1 MHSIGIW
8 TLLVALA
15 QSPANDAPPPN
26 AASIATQAKPLT
38 VNATGV
44 PTERDTPAGPDT
56 MAVCPA
62 PLVAGLSDWLAYRRG
77 QGHQVEVM
85 VVDGGESA
93 EQTRERIRGRIRA
106 VARAGALR
114 AVVLIGDAA
123 PADNRDAGMRTRTI
137 PAFFAD
143 AKVNTRWGSEPQIA
157 TDNWYADL
165 DDDDVPDLA
174 IGRLPADSPA
184 ELTALTRRIAAYEQ
198 TLDHGLWRQRVNFVA
213 GVGGFGALVDS
224 LLETATKKFLTDGIP
239 TAYDTSM
246 TYGSWRSPYCP
257 DPRRFQQA
265 TLDRFNEGCLFWV
278 YIGHGHPLQL
288 DRVRL
293 PNGTHPILT
302 VNDLARLRAKHAPP
316 IAVMLACYTGAFD
329 FPRDCFAEEMVRAEG
344 GPIAAL
350 CGSRV
355 TMPYAMAVLAHG
367 MLEEVFRQRR
377 ETLGEVLLRAKQ
389 RLVKN
394 EPDDTHR
401 QLLDALAATVSPSA
415 KLLPDERREHLH
427 LFNLLGD
434 PLLRIRHPLPARVV
448 IPEDVEAGQE
458 VEISLESPTA
468 GKATLQLV
476 CRRDRLRVDLP
487 ARDDFE
493 SAAREFERF
502 DVAYRFANDRRWLN
516 EALDWRNPGVFR
528 ATLKIPEEAHGAC
541 HLTLHVDGRDHHA
554 LGAADLFVR
563 KQRPKP

>member
-1 MHSIGIW
+1 MHTIG
-8 TLLVALA
+8 LLSLLAALA
-15 QSPANDAPPPN
+15 QLPASPPPASRTPANMLRNDGPSAP
-26 AASIATQAKPLT
+26 AAIAR
-38 VNATGV
+38 AT
-44 PTERDTPAGPDT
+44 GPDT
-56 MAVCPA
+56 IVVCPA
-62 PLVAGLSDWLAYRRG
+62 PLVSGLSEWLAFRRG
-77 QGHQVEVM
+77 QGHRVDLM
-85 VVDGGESA
+85 VLEGVDGA
-93 EQTRERIRGRIRA
+93 DQARERIRTRIRA
-106 VARAGALR
+106 TARSGALR
-114 AVVLIGDAA
+114 SIVLVGDAP
-123 PADNRDAGMRTRTI
+123 PADNRDAALRSRTI

-157 TDNWYADL
+157 TDNGYADL
-165 DDDDVPDLA
+165 DDDDSPDLA
-174 IGRLPADSPA
+174 IGRLPVDSAA
-184 ELTALTRRIAAYEQ
+184 ELAALTSRIAAYEQ
-198 TLDHGLWRQRVNFVA
+198 TLDHSLWRQRVNFVA

-239 TAYDTSM
+239 NCYETSM

-265 TLDRFNEGCLFWV
+265 TLERFNEGCLFWV

-302 VNDLARLRAKHAPP
+302 VNDLSRLQAKHAPP
-316 IAVMLACYTGAFD
+316 IAVMLACYTGAYD
-329 FPRDCFAEEMVRAEG
+329 FPRDCFAEEMMRAEG

-367 MLEEVFRQRR
+367 MLEEVFRHRR
-377 ETLGEVLLRAKQ
+377 ETLGEVLMRAKQ
-389 RLVKN
+389 RLLKN
-394 EPDDTHR
+394 EPEDAHR

-415 KLLPDERREHLH
+415 KLLPEERREHLH

-434 PLLRIRHPLPARVV
+434 PLLRIRHPLAARVEV
-448 IPEDVEAGQE
+448 PGDVEAGQE
-458 VEISLESPTA
+458 VEMALESPVA

-476 CRRDRLRVDLP
+476 CRRDRLRVDMP

-502 DVAYRFANDRRWLN
+502 DVAYRQANDRRWLN
-516 EALDWRNPGVFR
+516 EVLDWRNPGVFR
-528 ATLKIPEEAHGAC
+528 ATIKIPEEAHGAC

-563 KQRPKP
+563 KPRTRP

>member
-1 MHSIGIW
+1 MEIFGLG
-8 TLLVALA
+8 LLLLALA
-15 QSPANDAPPPN
+15 APPAPN
-26 AASIATQAKPLT
+26 APAP
-38 VNATGV
+38 NA
-44 PTERDTPAGPDT
+44 PAANAGGPDAL
-56 MAVCPA
+56 AVCPA
-62 PLVAGLSDWLAYRRG
+62 ALASGLSEWLAYRRG
-77 QGHQVEVM
+77 QGIRVELLTIEG
-85 VVDGGESA
+85 DEPA
-93 EQTRERIRGRIRA
+93 EQRRQRIRERIRSAA
-106 VARAGALR
+106 VGGTLR
-114 AVVLIGDAA
+114 AVVLVGDAA
-123 PADNRDAGMRTRTI
+123 PANNRDPAMRARTI

-165 DDDDVPDLA
+165 DDDDIPDLA
-174 IGRLPADSPA
+174 IGRLPVDTAA
-184 ELTALTRRIAAYEQ
+184 ELSMLTRRIAAYEQ
-198 TLDHGLWRQRVNFVA
+198 TLDHSLWRQRVNFVA
-213 GVGGFGALVDS
+213 GVGGFGALIDS

-288 DRVRL
+288 DRVQL

-302 VNDLARLRAKHAPP
+302 VNDLPRLRAKHAPP
-316 IAVMLACYTGAFD
+316 IAVMLACYTGAYD
-329 FPRDCFAEEMVRAEG
+329 FSRDCFAEEMVRAEG

-355 TMPYAMAVLAHG
+355 TMPYAMAVLSHG
-367 MLEEVFRQRR
+367 MLEEVFKHRR
-377 ETLGEVLLRAKQ
+377 ETLGEVLMRAKQ

-394 EPDDTHR
+394 EPDDAHR

-415 KLLPDERREHLH
+415 KLLPEERREHLH

-434 PLLRIRHPLPARVV
+434 PLLRIRHPLPARVAV
-448 IPEDVEAGQE
+448 PNDVEAGQE
-458 VEISLESPTA
+458 VEIALESPLA

-493 SAAREFERF
+493 SAARDFERF
-502 DVAYRFANDRRWLN
+502 DVSYRLANDRRWLN

-528 ATLKIPEEAHGAC
+528 AMLKIPPEAHGAC
-541 HLTLHVDGRDHHA
+541 HLTLHVDGRDDHA

-563 KQRPKP
+563 KTRAAK

>member
-1 MHSIGIW
+1 MYTIGLW
-8 TLLVALA
+8 ALLIALPPA
-15 QSPANDAPPPN
+15 TVDRTSPTPPLSPQPIGG
-26 AASIATQAKPLT
+26 AGPIATTAAL
-38 VNATGV
+38 
-44 PTERDTPAGPDT
+44 GPDVV
-56 MAVCPA
+56 AVCPE
-62 PLVAGLSDWLAYRRG
+62 PLVSGLSTWLEYRRR
-77 QGHQVEVM
+77 QGHRVELL
-85 VVDGGESA
+85 VVDGADSA
-93 EQTRERIRGRIRA
+93 EQTRERIRSRIRA
-106 VARAGALR
+106 TAKSGTLR
-114 AVVLIGDAA
+114 TVVLVGDAA
-123 PADNRDAGMRTRTI
+123 PADNRDPRLRARTL

-165 DDDDVPDLA
+165 DDDDSPDVG
-174 IGRLPADSPA
+174 IGRLPVDSA
-184 ELTALTRRIAAYEQ
+184 TELTALTRRIAAYEQ
-198 TLDHGLWRQRVNFVA
+198 SLDHSLWRQRVNFVA

-239 TAYDTSM
+239 NSYDTSM

-265 TLDRFNEGCLFWV
+265 TLERFNEGCLFWV

-302 VNDLARLRAKHAPP
+302 VNDLGRLRAQQAPP
-316 IAVMLACYTGAFD
+316 IAVMLACYTGAYD
-329 FPRDCFAEEMVRAEG
+329 FPRDCFAEEMIRAEG

-367 MLEEVFRQRR
+367 MLEEVFRHRR
-377 ETLGEVLLRAKQ
+377 ETLGEVLMRAKR
-389 RLVKN
+389 RLLAN

-434 PLLRIRHPLPARVV
+434 PLLRIRHPMAARVEV
-448 IPEDVEAGQE
+448 PGDVEAGQE
-458 VEISLESPTA
+458 VEMTLESPVA
-468 GKATLQLV
+468 GQATLQLV
-476 CRRDRLRVDLP
+476 CRRDRLRVELP

-493 SAAREFERF
+493 AASREFERF
-502 DVAYRFANDRRWLN
+502 DVAYRQANDRRWLH
-516 EALDWRNPGVFR
+516 EKLDWRNPGVFR
-528 ATLKIPEEAHGAC
+528 ALVKIPEEAHGAC

-563 KQRPKP
+563 KPRSRP

>member
-1 MHSIGIW
+1 MEIFGLG
-8 TLLVALA
+8 LLLLALA
-15 QSPANDAPPPN
+15 APPAPN
-26 AASIATQAKPLT
+26 APAP
-38 VNATGV
+38 NA
-44 PTERDTPAGPDT
+44 PAPNAPAPNAPAANAGGPDAL
-56 MAVCPA
+56 AVCPA
-62 PLVAGLSDWLAYRRG
+62 ALASGLSEWLAYRRG
-77 QGHQVEVM
+77 QGIRVELLTIEG
-85 VVDGGESA
+85 DEPA
-93 EQTRERIRGRIRA
+93 EQRRQRIRERIRSAA
-106 VARAGALR
+106 VGGTLR
-114 AVVLIGDAA
+114 AVVLVGDAA
-123 PADNRDAGMRTRTI
+123 PANNRDPAVRARTI

-165 DDDDVPDLA
+165 DDDDIPDLA
-174 IGRLPADSPA
+174 IGRLPVDTAA
-184 ELTALTRRIAAYEQ
+184 ELSMLTRRIAAYEQ
-198 TLDHGLWRQRVNFVA
+198 TLDHSLWRQRVNFVA
-213 GVGGFGALVDS
+213 GVGGFGALIDS

-288 DRVRL
+288 DRVQL

-302 VNDLARLRAKHAPP
+302 VNDLPRLRAKHAPP
-316 IAVMLACYTGAFD
+316 IAVMLACYTGAYD
-329 FPRDCFAEEMVRAEG
+329 FSRDCFAEEMVRAEG

-355 TMPYAMAVLAHG
+355 TMPYAMAVLSHG
-367 MLEEVFRQRR
+367 MLEEVFKHRR
-377 ETLGEVLLRAKQ
+377 ETLGEVLMRAKQ

-394 EPDDTHR
+394 EPDDAHR

-415 KLLPDERREHLH
+415 KLLPEERREHLH

-434 PLLRIRHPLPARVV
+434 PLLRIRHPLPARVAV
-448 IPEDVEAGQE
+448 PNDVEAGQE
-458 VEISLESPTA
+458 VEIALESPLA

-493 SAAREFERF
+493 SAARDFERF
-502 DVAYRFANDRRWLN
+502 DVSYRLANDRRWLN

-528 ATLKIPEEAHGAC
+528 AMLKIPPEAHGAC
-541 HLTLHVDGRDHHA
+541 HLTLHVDGRDDHA

-563 KQRPKP
+563 KTRAAK

>member
-1 MHSIGIW
+1 
-8 TLLVALA
+8 
-15 QSPANDAPPPN
+15 
-26 AASIATQAKPLT
+26 
-38 VNATGV
+38 
-44 PTERDTPAGPDT
+44 
-56 MAVCPA
+56 
-62 PLVAGLSDWLAYRRG
+62 
-77 QGHQVEVM
+77 
-85 VVDGGESA
+85 
-93 EQTRERIRGRIRA
+93 
-106 VARAGALR
+106 
-114 AVVLIGDAA
+114 
-123 PADNRDAGMRTRTI
+123 
-137 PAFFAD
+137 
-143 AKVNTRWGSEPQIA
+143 
-157 TDNWYADL
+157 
-165 DDDDVPDLA
+165 
-174 IGRLPADSPA
+174 
-184 ELTALTRRIAAYEQ
+184 
-198 TLDHGLWRQRVNFVA
+198 
-213 GVGGFGALVDS
+213 
-224 LLETATKKFLTDGIP
+224 
-239 TAYDTSM
+239 
-246 TYGSWRSPYCP
+246 
-257 DPRRFQQA
+257 
-265 TLDRFNEGCLFWV
+265 
-278 YIGHGHPLQL
+278 
-288 DRVRL
+288 
-293 PNGTHPILT
+293 
-302 VNDLARLRAKHAPP
+302 
-316 IAVMLACYTGAFD
+316 
-329 FPRDCFAEEMVRAEG
+329 
-344 GPIAAL
+344 
-350 CGSRV
+350 
-355 TMPYAMAVLAHG
+355 

-401 QLLDALAATVSPSA
+401 QLLDALAATVSPSV

-448 IPEDVEAGQE
+448 IPDDVEAGQE

-502 DVAYRFANDRRWLN
+502 DVAYRLANDRRWLN

>member
-1 MHSIGIW
+1 MEIFGLG
-8 TLLVALA
+8 LLLLALA
-15 QSPANDAPPPN
+15 APPVPN
-26 AASIATQAKPLT
+26 APAP
-38 VNATGV
+38 NA
-44 PTERDTPAGPDT
+44 PAPNAPAANAGGPDAL
-56 MAVCPA
+56 AVCPA
-62 PLVAGLSDWLAYRRG
+62 ALASGLSEWLAYRRG
-77 QGHQVEVM
+77 QGIRVELLTIEG
-85 VVDGGESA
+85 DEPA
-93 EQTRERIRGRIRA
+93 EQRRQRIRERIRSAA
-106 VARAGALR
+106 VGGTLR
-114 AVVLIGDAA
+114 AVVLVGDAA
-123 PADNRDAGMRTRTI
+123 PANNRDPAVRARTI

-165 DDDDVPDLA
+165 DDDDIPDLA
-174 IGRLPADSPA
+174 IGRLPVDTAA
-184 ELTALTRRIAAYEQ
+184 ELSMLTRRIAAYEQ
-198 TLDHGLWRQRVNFVA
+198 TLDHSLWRQRVNFVA
-213 GVGGFGALVDS
+213 GVGGFGALIDS

-288 DRVRL
+288 DRVQL

-302 VNDLARLRAKHAPP
+302 VNDLPRLRAKHAPP
-316 IAVMLACYTGAFD
+316 IAVMLACYTGAYD
-329 FPRDCFAEEMVRAEG
+329 FSRDCFAEEMVRAEG

-355 TMPYAMAVLAHG
+355 TMPYAMAVLSHG
-367 MLEEVFRQRR
+367 MLEEVFKHRR
-377 ETLGEVLLRAKQ
+377 ETLGEVLMRAKQ

-394 EPDDTHR
+394 EPDDAHR

-415 KLLPDERREHLH
+415 KLLPEERREHLH

-434 PLLRIRHPLPARVV
+434 PLLRIRHPLPARVAV
-448 IPEDVEAGQE
+448 PNDVEAGQE
-458 VEISLESPTA
+458 VEIALESPLA

-493 SAAREFERF
+493 SAARDFERF
-502 DVAYRFANDRRWLN
+502 DVSYRLANDRRWLN

-528 ATLKIPEEAHGAC
+528 AMLKIPPEAHGAC
-541 HLTLHVDGRDHHA
+541 HLTLHVDGRDDHA

-563 KQRPKP
+563 KTRAAK

>member
-1 MHSIGIW
+1 MEIFGLG
-8 TLLVALA
+8 LLLLALA
-15 QSPANDAPPPN
+15 APPVPN
-26 AASIATQAKPLT
+26 APAP
-38 VNATGV
+38 NA
-44 PTERDTPAGPDT
+44 PAPNAPAANAGGPDAL
-56 MAVCPA
+56 AVCPA
-62 PLVAGLSDWLAYRRG
+62 ALASGLSEWLAYRRG
-77 QGHQVEVM
+77 QGIRVELLTIEG
-85 VVDGGESA
+85 DEPA
-93 EQTRERIRGRIRA
+93 EQRRQRIRERIRSAA
-106 VARAGALR
+106 VGGTLR
-114 AVVLIGDAA
+114 AVVLVGDAA
-123 PADNRDAGMRTRTI
+123 PANNRDPAVRARTI

-165 DDDDVPDLA
+165 DDDDIPDLA
-174 IGRLPADSPA
+174 IGRLPVDTAA
-184 ELTALTRRIAAYEQ
+184 ELSMLTRRIAAYEQ
-198 TLDHGLWRQRVNFVA
+198 TLDHSLWRQRVNFVA
-213 GVGGFGALVDS
+213 GVGGFGALIDS

-288 DRVRL
+288 DRVQL

-302 VNDLARLRAKHAPP
+302 VNDLPRLRAKHAPP
-316 IAVMLACYTGAFD
+316 IAVMLACYTGAYD
-329 FPRDCFAEEMVRAEG
+329 FSRDCFAEEMVRAEG

-355 TMPYAMAVLAHG
+355 TMPYAMAVLSHG
-367 MLEEVFRQRR
+367 MLEEVFKHRR
-377 ETLGEVLLRAKQ
+377 ETLGEVLMRAKQ

-394 EPDDTHR
+394 EPDDAHR

-415 KLLPDERREHLH
+415 KLLPEERREHLY

-434 PLLRIRHPLPARVV
+434 PLLRIRHPLPARVAV
-448 IPEDVEAGQE
+448 PNDVEAGQE
-458 VEISLESPTA
+458 VEIALESPLA

-493 SAAREFERF
+493 SAARDFERF
-502 DVAYRFANDRRWLN
+502 DVSYRLANDRRWLN

-528 ATLKIPEEAHGAC
+528 AMLKIPPEAHGAC
-541 HLTLHVDGRDHHA
+541 HLTLHVDGRDDHA

-563 KQRPKP
+563 KTRAGR

>member
-1 MHSIGIW
+1 MEIFGLG
-8 TLLVALA
+8 LLLLALA
-15 QSPANDAPPPN
+15 APPAPN
-26 AASIATQAKPLT
+26 AP
-38 VNATGV
+38 VPNA
-44 PTERDTPAGPDT
+44 PAPNAPAANAGGPDAL
-56 MAVCPA
+56 AVCPA
-62 PLVAGLSDWLAYRRG
+62 ALASGLSEWLAYRRG
-77 QGHQVEVM
+77 QGIRVELLTIEG
-85 VVDGGESA
+85 DEPA
-93 EQTRERIRGRIRA
+93 EQRRQRIRERIRSAA
-106 VARAGALR
+106 VGGTLR
-114 AVVLIGDAA
+114 AVVLVGDAA
-123 PADNRDAGMRTRTI
+123 PANNRDPAVRARTI

-165 DDDDVPDLA
+165 DDDDIPDLA
-174 IGRLPADSPA
+174 IGRLPVDTAA
-184 ELTALTRRIAAYEQ
+184 ELSMLTRRIAAYEQ
-198 TLDHGLWRQRVNFVA
+198 TLDHSLWRQRVNFVA
-213 GVGGFGALVDS
+213 GVGGFGALIDS

-288 DRVRL
+288 DRVQL

-302 VNDLARLRAKHAPP
+302 VNDLPRLRAKHAPP
-316 IAVMLACYTGAFD
+316 IAVMLACYTGAYD
-329 FPRDCFAEEMVRAEG
+329 FSRDCFAEEMVRAEG

-355 TMPYAMAVLAHG
+355 TMPYAMAVLSHG
-367 MLEEVFRQRR
+367 MLEEVFKHRR
-377 ETLGEVLLRAKQ
+377 ETLGEVLMRAKQ

-394 EPDDTHR
+394 EPDDAHR

-415 KLLPDERREHLH
+415 KLLPEERREHLH

-434 PLLRIRHPLPARVV
+434 PLLRIRHPLPARVAV
-448 IPEDVEAGQE
+448 PNDVEAGQE
-458 VEISLESPTA
+458 VEIALESPLA

-493 SAAREFERF
+493 SAARDFERF
-502 DVAYRFANDRRWLN
+502 DVSYRLANDRRWLN

-528 ATLKIPEEAHGAC
+528 AMLKIPPEAHGAC
-541 HLTLHVDGRDHHA
+541 HLTLHVDGRDDHA

-563 KQRPKP
+563 KTRAGR